1 MEILIDQDIDQNLD
15 QNLDRNHI
23 RDGNIDQNL
32 SNPRFHVSDP
42 LKQNTKES
50 TLKVILKQR
59 KHLSVMAFEI
69 KYWYVSSFSFVE
81 VYEFDIEKKY
91 NKSKWK

>member
-69 KYWYVSSFSFVE
+69 KY
-81 VYEFDIEKKY
+81 
-91 NKSKWK
+91 